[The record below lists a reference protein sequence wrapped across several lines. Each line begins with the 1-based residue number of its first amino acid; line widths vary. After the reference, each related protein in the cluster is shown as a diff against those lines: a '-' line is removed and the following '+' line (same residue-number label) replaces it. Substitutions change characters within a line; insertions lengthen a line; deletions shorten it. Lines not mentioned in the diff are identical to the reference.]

1 MAKLKPKF
9 IEAFFVVDGYAYTG
23 SEVPTNHE
31 KSNLFFNNSTGS
43 YATFENDAWGTDTS
57 AEGKTFLSAN
67 ENKIYSVV
75 DGNITFEYP
84 SNFSFYFAIN
94 NRKLYCCYDNNT
106 ISVSE

>member
-9 IEAFFVVDGYAYTG
+9 IEAFFVIDGYAYTG
-23 SEVPTNHE
+23 TETPANHE

-43 YATFENDAWGTDTS
+43 YAIFENDAWGTAIS

-67 ENKIYSVV
+67 ENKIYSVL
-75 DGNITFEYP
+75 DGNITFEQP

-94 NRKLYCCYDNNT
+94 NRKLYCCYDNNI